1 MLNTGRLELMK
12 KEKVMKYIEV
22 KTLLSSVL
30 SPIILFSGIQSFK
43 HLEWSFS
50 RLLGIIAER
59 KPTFYR

>member
-50 RLLGIIAER
+50 RLLGIIA
-59 KPTFYR
+59 